1 MTRARRAALVTS
13 FAVAIGAAVLTAHGL
28 YAVAVSSFVPP
39 AIAWLYPLI
48 TDGLAMVAYAATHQ
62 LGTAGKRY
70 AWAVVLLAAALSAVA
85 QAAFLAGG
93 ATFAVSPS
101 LAFGVGAWPAIAA
114 AIVAHLVY
122 LLATPKPVPVPVVV
136 VPEVVAPAVPE
147 SAPEP
152 VVAEAAP
159 RAQLRAVPAAKRVA
173 MVKATASPDTNRLAA
188 IVAKGGGR
196 GTVAKE
202 LGVTLPV
209 ARTLLAKH
217 RAGQS

>member
-13 FAVAIGAAVLTAHGL
+13 FAVAIGAAILTAHGL
-28 YAVAVSSFVPP
+28 YAVAVSSFVPSS
-39 AIAWLYPLI
+39 IAWLYPLI

-62 LGTAGKRY
+62 LGTTGKRY

-93 ATFAVSPS
+93 ARFAVSSS

-122 LLATPKPVPVPVVV
+122 LLATPKPVPTPVVA
-136 VPEVVAPAVPE
+136 PEVVAPAVPDT
-147 SAPEP
+147 APAP
-152 VVAEAAP
+152 VAVEEAP
-159 RAQLRAVPAAKRVA
+159 RPQLRAVPAAKRVA
-173 MVKATASPDTNRLAA
+173 MVKATASPDTEKLAA
-188 IVAKGGGR
+188 IVKAGGGR
-196 GTVAKE
+196 TAVVKQ
-202 LGVTLPV
+202 LGVTPAQ
-209 ARTLLAKH
+209 ARTLLQKH